1 MVERFSKK
9 HVIVTGGANGIGK
22 ATTLRL
28 LNEGA
33 RVAVFDKVGRDSE
46 AVTKLL
52 AEAGDNAERL
62 AFHSVDLT
70 QEKLVG
76 NAVADVVKEFGS
88 IEAVVCVAGL
98 SQGYTRLED
107 ISLEEWDRYHALNVT
122 NPFLTIRAVLPSMKE
137 KKYGRIVTVSST
149 SGRTASP
156 WTGFSY
162 ASAKAGL
169 IGFTR
174 RLAAAV
180 GKYGITANVMAP
192 GFAETEFV
200 MEGLK
205 QAPESFLE
213 QRVSEIPLGRGAHP
227 DEMAS
232 AIAFLASDDASYV
245 TGAVLDVNGG
255 SFIG

>member
-1 MVERFSKK
+1 MVERFSEK

-22 ATTLRL
+22 ATVLRL
-28 LNEGA
+28 LDEGA
-33 RVAVFDKVGRDSE
+33 QVAVFDKAHKDSDAATLLFDEVGDK
-46 AVTKLL
+46 A
-52 AEAGDNAERL
+52 ARL
-62 AFHSVDLT
+62 TYHAVDLT
-70 QEKLVG
+70 QEPLV
-76 NAVADVVKEFGS
+76 NEVVASVAKEFGS
-88 IEAVVCVAGL
+88 IEALVCVAGL
-98 SQGYTRLED
+98 SQGYKRLED
-107 ISLEEWDRYHALNVT
+107 VSLEEWDRYHALNVT
-122 NPFLTIRAVLPSMKE
+122 NPFLTIRAVLPAMKTR
-137 KKYGRIVTVSST
+137 KYGRIVTVSST

-156 WTGFSY
+156 WTGYSY

-174 RLAAAV
+174 RLAMAM

-192 GFAETEFV
+192 GFAETQFV
-200 MEGLK
+200 MDGLK
-205 QAPESFLE
+205 QAPEGFIE

-227 DEMAS
+227 SEMAS